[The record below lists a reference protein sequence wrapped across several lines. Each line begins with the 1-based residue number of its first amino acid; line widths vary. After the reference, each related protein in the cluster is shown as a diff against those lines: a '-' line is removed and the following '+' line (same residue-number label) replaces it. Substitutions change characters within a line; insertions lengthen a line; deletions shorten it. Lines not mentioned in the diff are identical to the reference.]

1 MNAYEKIISAVE
13 TAASNPKTALLVS
26 AAVGTTGFTSFYDL
40 MKEGMAFASLGIAV
54 LTGAVVLTY
63 QILKTY
69 RLWKAIV
76 RNLPEPKDE

>member
-1 MNAYEKIISAVE
+1 MNAYEKISSVIESV
-13 TAASNPKTALLVS
+13 ASSPKGALLIS
-26 AAVGTTGFTSFYDL
+26 SGVGVTGITSLYDL
-40 MKEGMAFASLGIAV
+40 MKEGMTFAALGISV